1 MPHWLTTWQEEK
13 EEDAVL
19 MIVGNKTDLIDD
31 DQVSEAQHP
40 RQVATS
46 DGKRVAEVIQM
57 FVLKFT

>member
-1 MPHWLTTWQEEK
+1 
-13 EEDAVL
+13 